1 MAEKAS
7 DSLIVKYNMENK
19 ATQKTYGSFGIAV
32 LYGRNSLWY
41 IEFGLSVSK
50 FLKLNLRAF
59 FGILCLNSV
68 YFFAS
73 GSNGTEAITSPDKS
87 LGSVHVHHP
96 LPLPFLF
103 IYGSLF
109 TRRSQKL

>member
-7 DSLIVKYNMENK
+7 DSLIVTYDMENK

-96 LPLPFLF
+96 LPLSLPF
-103 IYGSLF
+103 IDG
-109 TRRSQKL
+109 